1 MPGAG
6 AAPRVTGS
14 LGLGGVVL
22 ARHGE
27 TDDNVEPLR
36 FQGFRDTPLNATGRA
51 QAHALAARIAGEDT
65 IRSIWASDL
74 SRARE
79 TAETVGSALG
89 LPVRLDPRLR
99 EGNRGRWEGRL
110 FTEVAADEPQLYAAW
125 RGPEPGFRFPEG
137 ESLGEQQERV
147 TAVLREIHAG
157 SPRPAL
163 AVCHGGSIRVMLCA
177 ADPAGLAA
185 FHRFEIPNTAV
196 VAL

>member
-1 MPGAG
+1 M
-6 AAPRVTGS
+6 TGS
-14 LGLGGVVL
+14 LGLDGIVL

-27 TDDNVEPLR
+27 TDDNVDPLR

-51 QAHALAARIAGEDT
+51 QAGALAARICEQGT
-65 IRSIWASDL
+65 IRCIWASDL
-74 SRARE
+74 RRARE
-79 TAETVGSALG
+79 TADIVGAAIG

-110 FTEVAADEPQLYAAW
+110 FIDVQAAEPELYAAW
-125 RGPEPGFRFPEG
+125 RRPDPDFRFPEG
-137 ESLGEQQERV
+137 ESLAEQQDRV
-147 TAVLREIHAG
+147 TAALRDIHAG

-177 ADPAGLAA
+177 AEPDDLAA
-185 FHRFEIPNTAV
+185 FHRFEIANTAV